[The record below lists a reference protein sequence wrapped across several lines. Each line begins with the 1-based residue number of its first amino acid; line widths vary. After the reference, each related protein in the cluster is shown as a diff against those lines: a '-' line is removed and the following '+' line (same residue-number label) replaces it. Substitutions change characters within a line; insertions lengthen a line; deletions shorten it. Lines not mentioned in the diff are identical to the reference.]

1 MGCTSVF
8 EFGSGLGFFLSAC
21 QRIGLYRHV
30 GYDIN
35 PYERDFAISK
45 GIDPGRYLIG
55 KFKTHGSYDAIYSTE
70 VFEHMTDAE
79 LRKVMPVL
87 YNACKKYFANDS
99 SELVLNGDGT
109 SKGVLYIIK
118 EFSGTK
124 AANLAKYYAGMSY
137 YRLKDYNKA
146 IDYLKDFSTNAKQV
160 QAVAYGSIG
169 DAYSELKKNEEAI
182 EYYKK
187 AGTHFPEDEAISSEY
202 LFRAASFLELNGKND
217 AAIEIYK
224 QIKQNYPK
232 SEKGFSIDKYI
243 NRLQVQP

>member
-1 MGCTSVF
+1 MSEEQQEQAPVAFIKKNQKQVVYLFAAIIIAVLGY
-8 EFGSGLGFFLSAC
+8 FG
-21 QRIGLYRHV
+21 Y
-30 GYDIN
+30 
-35 PYERDFAISK
+35 
-45 GIDPGRYLIG
+45 
-55 KFKTHGSYDAIYSTE
+55 
-70 VFEHMTDAE
+70 AE
-79 LRKVMPVL
+79 LYQKPLEAKAADAMYV
-87 YNACKKYFANDS
+87 AEKYFANDS

-118 EFSGTK
+118 EFGGTK

-146 IDYLKDFSTNAKQV
+146 IDYLKDFSTDAKQV

-169 DAYSELKKNEEAI
+169 DAYSELKKNDEAI
-182 EYYKK
+182 EFYKK

-217 AAIEIYK
+217 AALEIYK
-224 QIKQNYPK
+224 QIKKNYPK

>member
-1 MGCTSVF
+1 MSELQQEQATVSIPKKNQQLIVYLLAG
-8 EFGSGLGFFLSAC
+8 GLVAVAGFFGYSE
-21 QRIGLYRHV
+21 LYQK
-30 GYDIN
+30 
-35 PYERDFAISK
+35 PLEAK
-45 GIDPGRYLIG
+45 AA
-55 KFKTHGSYDAIYSTE
+55 DAMY
-70 VFEHMTDAE
+70 VAE
-79 LRKVMPVL
+79 
-87 YNACKKYFANDS
+87 KYFANDS
-99 SELVLNGDGT
+99 SELVLKGDGT

-146 IDYLKDFSTNAKQV
+146 IEYLKDFSTNAKQV

-169 DAYSELKKNEEAI
+169 DAYSELKKNDEAI
-182 EYYKK
+182 DYYKK

-217 AAIEIYK
+217 AALEIYK
-224 QIKQNYPK
+224 QIKQDYPK

-243 NRLQVQP
+243 SRLQVQP

>member
-1 MGCTSVF
+1 MSEEQQEKTPVSIIKKNKQLIVYLLAGV
-8 EFGSGLGFFLSAC
+8 LIAVAGFFGYSE
-21 QRIGLYRHV
+21 LYQK
-30 GYDIN
+30 
-35 PYERDFAISK
+35 PLEAK
-45 GIDPGRYLIG
+45 AA
-55 KFKTHGSYDAIYSTE
+55 DAMY
-70 VFEHMTDAE
+70 VAE
-79 LRKVMPVL
+79 
-87 YNACKKYFANDS
+87 KYFANDS
-99 SELVLNGDGT
+99 SELVLKGDAT

-118 EFSGTK
+118 EFGGTK

-146 IDYLKDFSTNAKQV
+146 VEYLKDFSSDAKQV

-243 NRLQVQP
+243 NRIQVQP

>member
-1 MGCTSVF
+1 MSELQEEQAPVSNTKNSQKLIIYLIVGALITAA
-8 EFGSGLGFFLSAC
+8 GFF
-21 QRIGLYRHV
+21 GYTELYQK
-30 GYDIN
+30 
-35 PYERDFAISK
+35 PLEAK
-45 GIDPGRYLIG
+45 AA
-55 KFKTHGSYDAIYSTE
+55 DAMY
-70 VFEHMTDAE
+70 VAE
-79 LRKVMPVL
+79 
-87 YNACKKYFANDS
+87 KYFANDS

>member
-1 MGCTSVF
+1 MSELQQEQATVSIPKKNQQLIVYLLAG
-8 EFGSGLGFFLSAC
+8 GLIAVAGFFGYSE
-21 QRIGLYRHV
+21 LYQK
-30 GYDIN
+30 
-35 PYERDFAISK
+35 PLEAK
-45 GIDPGRYLIG
+45 AA
-55 KFKTHGSYDAIYSTE
+55 DAMY
-70 VFEHMTDAE
+70 VAE
-79 LRKVMPVL
+79 
-87 YNACKKYFANDS
+87 KYFANDS

>member
-1 MGCTSVF
+1 MSEIQQEQAPVATNKKN
-8 EFGSGLGFFLSAC
+8 
-21 QRIGLYRHV
+21 QQI
-30 GYDIN
+30 I
-35 PYERDFAISK
+35 I
-45 GIDPGRYLIG
+45 YLIAG
-55 KFKTHGSYDAIYSTE
+55 GLIAAAAIFGYSEFYQKPLEAKAADAMY
-70 VFEHMTDAE
+70 VAE
-79 LRKVMPVL
+79 
-87 YNACKKYFANDS
+87 KYFANDS
-99 SELVLNGDGT
+99 SALVLNGDGN

-146 IDYLKDFSTNAKQV
+146 IEYLKDFSTNAKQV

-169 DAYSELKKNEEAI
+169 DAYSELKKNDEAI

-217 AAIEIYK
+217 AALEIYK
-224 QIKQNYPK
+224 QIKKDYPK

-243 NRLQVQP
+243 NRIQVQP

>member
-1 MGCTSVF
+1 MSEVQQEQAPVSITKKNQLIIYMLVGGLIAVGAIFGYT
-8 EFGSGLGFFLSAC
+8 EFYQKPLEAK
-21 QRIGLYRHV
+21 
-30 GYDIN
+30 
-35 PYERDFAISK
+35 AA
-45 GIDPGRYLIG
+45 
-55 KFKTHGSYDAIYSTE
+55 DAMY
-70 VFEHMTDAE
+70 VAE
-79 LRKVMPVL
+79 
-87 YNACKKYFANDS
+87 KYFANDS
-99 SELVLNGDGT
+99 STLVLQGDGLN
-109 SKGVLYIIK
+109 KGVLYIIK
-118 EFSGTK
+118 EYSGTK

-146 IDYLKDFSTNAKQV
+146 IEYLKDFSTSAKQV

-202 LFRAASFLELNGKND
+202 LFRAASFLELNGQND

>member
-1 MGCTSVF
+1 MSEIQQEQAPVAFIKKNQKQVVYFFAAVLIAVIGY
-8 EFGSGLGFFLSAC
+8 FGYTE
-21 QRIGLYRHV
+21 LYLK
-30 GYDIN
+30 
-35 PYERDFAISK
+35 P
-45 GIDPGRYLIG
+45 L
-55 KFKTHGSYDAIYSTE
+55 E
-70 VFEHMTDAE
+70 VKAADSMYVAE
-79 LRKVMPVL
+79 
-87 YNACKKYFANDS
+87 KYFANDS

-118 EFSGTK
+118 EFGGTK
-124 AANLAKYYAGMSY
+124 TANLAKYYAGMSY
-137 YRLKDYNKA
+137 FRLKDYNKS
-146 IDYLKDFSTNAKQV
+146 IEYLKDFSTNAKQV

-169 DAYSELKKNEEAI
+169 DAYSELKKNDEAI

-187 AGTHFPEDEAISSEY
+187 AGTHFPEDEAISAEY

-217 AAIEIYK
+217 AALEIYK

>member
-1 MGCTSVF
+1 MSELQQEQAPVSIPKKNQQLIVYLLAG
-8 EFGSGLGFFLSAC
+8 GLIAVAGFFGYSE
-21 QRIGLYRHV
+21 LYQK
-30 GYDIN
+30 
-35 PYERDFAISK
+35 PLEAK
-45 GIDPGRYLIG
+45 AA
-55 KFKTHGSYDAIYSTE
+55 DAMY
-70 VFEHMTDAE
+70 VAE
-79 LRKVMPVL
+79 
-87 YNACKKYFANDS
+87 KYFANDS
-99 SELVLNGDGT
+99 SELVLKGDGT

-118 EFSGTK
+118 EFGGTK
-124 AANLAKYYAGMSY
+124 VANLANYYAGMSY

-146 IDYLKDFSTNAKQV
+146 IEYLKDFSSDAKQV

-169 DAYSELKKNEEAI
+169 DAYSELKKNDEAI

-217 AAIEIYK
+217 AALEIYK

-243 NRLQVQP
+243 NRIQVQP

>member
-1 MGCTSVF
+1 MSELQQEQAPVSIPKKNQQLIVYLLAG
-8 EFGSGLGFFLSAC
+8 GLIAVAGFFGYSE
-21 QRIGLYRHV
+21 LYQK
-30 GYDIN
+30 
-35 PYERDFAISK
+35 PLEAK
-45 GIDPGRYLIG
+45 AA
-55 KFKTHGSYDAIYSTE
+55 DAMY
-70 VFEHMTDAE
+70 VAE
-79 LRKVMPVL
+79 
-87 YNACKKYFANDS
+87 KYFANDS
-99 SELVLNGDGT
+99 SELVLKGDGT

-118 EFSGTK
+118 EFGGTK
-124 AANLAKYYAGMSY
+124 AANLANYYAGMSY

-146 IDYLKDFSTNAKQV
+146 IEYLKDFSSDAKQV

-169 DAYSELKKNEEAI
+169 DAYSELKKNDKAI

-217 AAIEIYK
+217 AALEIYQ

-243 NRLQVQP
+243 NRIQVQP

>member
-1 MGCTSVF
+1 MSEVQQEQETVKTSKMNQKQVIYLF
-8 EFGSGLGFFLSAC
+8 AAIIIAVAGYFGYSEIYQKPLEAK
-21 QRIGLYRHV
+21 
-30 GYDIN
+30 
-35 PYERDFAISK
+35 AA
-45 GIDPGRYLIG
+45 
-55 KFKTHGSYDAIYSTE
+55 DAMY
-70 VFEHMTDAE
+70 VAE
-79 LRKVMPVL
+79 
-87 YNACKKYFANDS
+87 KYFANDS
-99 SELVLNGDGT
+99 SEFVLNGDGT

-146 IDYLKDFSTNAKQV
+146 IEYLKEFSTDAKQV

-169 DAYSELKKNEEAI
+169 DAYSELKKNDEAI

-202 LFRAASFLELNGKND
+202 LFRAAAFLELNGKND

-224 QIKQNYPK
+224 QIKKDYPK

>member
-1 MGCTSVF
+1 MSELQQEQATVSIPKKNQQLIVYLLVG
-8 EFGSGLGFFLSAC
+8 GLIAVAGFFGYSE
-21 QRIGLYRHV
+21 LYQK
-30 GYDIN
+30 
-35 PYERDFAISK
+35 PLEAK
-45 GIDPGRYLIG
+45 AA
-55 KFKTHGSYDAIYSTE
+55 DAMY
-70 VFEHMTDAE
+70 VAE
-79 LRKVMPVL
+79 
-87 YNACKKYFANDS
+87 KYFANDS
-99 SELVLNGDGT
+99 SELVLKGDGT

-146 IDYLKDFSTNAKQV
+146 IEYLKDFSTNAKQV

-169 DAYSELKKNEEAI
+169 DAYSELKKNDEAI
-182 EYYKK
+182 DYYKK

-217 AAIEIYK
+217 AALEIYK
-224 QIKQNYPK
+224 QIKQDYPK

-243 NRLQVQP
+243 SRLQVQP

>member
-1 MGCTSVF
+1 MSELQQEQATVSIPKKNQQLIVYLLAG
-8 EFGSGLGFFLSAC
+8 GLVAVAGFFGYSE
-21 QRIGLYRHV
+21 LYQK
-30 GYDIN
+30 
-35 PYERDFAISK
+35 PLEAK
-45 GIDPGRYLIG
+45 AA
-55 KFKTHGSYDAIYSTE
+55 DAMY
-70 VFEHMTDAE
+70 VAE
-79 LRKVMPVL
+79 
-87 YNACKKYFANDS
+87 KYFANDS
-99 SELVLNGDGT
+99 SELVLKGDGT

-146 IDYLKDFSTNAKQV
+146 IEYLKDFSTNAKQV

-169 DAYSELKKNEEAI
+169 DAYSELKKNDEAI

-217 AAIEIYK
+217 AALEIYK
-224 QIKQNYPK
+224 QIKQDYPK

-243 NRLQVQP
+243 SRLQVQP

>member
-1 MGCTSVF
+1 MSELQKENHPFLDYVSNNKRELTYIITAIAVALIVY
-8 EFGSGLGFFLSAC
+8 FGYNE
-21 QRIGLYRHV
+21 LYQKPR
-30 GYDIN
+30 
-35 PYERDFAISK
+35 EEKAA
-45 GIDPGRYLIG
+45 
-55 KFKTHGSYDAIYSTE
+55 DAMFT
-70 VFEHMTDAE
+70 AE
-79 LRKVMPVL
+79 
-87 YNACKKYFANDS
+87 KYFAMDS
-99 SELVLNGDGT
+99 SSLVLNGDGQ

>member
-1 MGCTSVF
+1 MSEVQQEQAPVSFTKKNQLIV
-8 EFGSGLGFFLSAC
+8 
-21 QRIGLYRHV
+21 
-30 GYDIN
+30 
-35 PYERDFAISK
+35 
-45 GIDPGRYLIG
+45 YLIAG
-55 KFKTHGSYDAIYSTE
+55 GLIAAGAIFGYTEFYQKPLEAKAADAMY
-70 VFEHMTDAE
+70 VAE
-79 LRKVMPVL
+79 
-87 YNACKKYFANDS
+87 KYFANDS
-99 SELVLNGDGT
+99 SELVLQGDGLN
-109 SKGVLYIIK
+109 KGVLYIIK
-118 EFSGTK
+118 EYSGTK

-146 IDYLKDFSTNAKQV
+146 IEYLKDFSTNAKQV

-202 LFRAASFLELNGKND
+202 LFRAASFLELNGQND
-217 AAIEIYK
+217 AAVEIYK
-224 QIKQNYPK
+224 QIKKNYPK

>member
-1 MGCTSVF
+1 MSELQEEQAPVSNTKKNQQLIVYILVGGLIAAAGI
-8 EFGSGLGFFLSAC
+8 FGYGE
-21 QRIGLYRHV
+21 LYQK
-30 GYDIN
+30 
-35 PYERDFAISK
+35 PLETKAA
-45 GIDPGRYLIG
+45 
-55 KFKTHGSYDAIYSTE
+55 DAMY
-70 VFEHMTDAE
+70 VAE
-79 LRKVMPVL
+79 
-87 YNACKKYFANDS
+87 KYFANDS
-99 SELVLNGDGT
+99 SEFVLNGDGT
-109 SKGVLYIIK
+109 NKGVLYIIK

-146 IDYLKDFSTNAKQV
+146 IEYLKDFSTNAKQV

-169 DAYSELKKNEEAI
+169 DAYSELKKNDEAI

-217 AAIEIYK
+217 AALEIYK
-224 QIKQNYPK
+224 QIKKDYPK

>member
-1 MGCTSVF
+1 MSEVQQEQAPVSITKKNQQLIVYLLAG
-8 EFGSGLGFFLSAC
+8 GLIAVAGFFGYSE
-21 QRIGLYRHV
+21 LYQK
-30 GYDIN
+30 
-35 PYERDFAISK
+35 PLEAK
-45 GIDPGRYLIG
+45 AA
-55 KFKTHGSYDAIYSTE
+55 DAMY
-70 VFEHMTDAE
+70 VAE
-79 LRKVMPVL
+79 
-87 YNACKKYFANDS
+87 KYFANDS
-99 SELVLNGDGT
+99 SELVLKGDGT
-109 SKGVLYIIK
+109 SKGVLFIIQ
-118 EFSGTK
+118 EFGGTK

-146 IDYLKDFSTNAKQV
+146 IEYLKDFSSDAKQV

-169 DAYSELKKNEEAI
+169 DAYSELKKNDEAI

>member
-1 MGCTSVF
+1 MSEEQQEQAPVAFIKKNQKQVVYLFAAIIIAVLGY
-8 EFGSGLGFFLSAC
+8 FG
-21 QRIGLYRHV
+21 Y
-30 GYDIN
+30 
-35 PYERDFAISK
+35 
-45 GIDPGRYLIG
+45 
-55 KFKTHGSYDAIYSTE
+55 
-70 VFEHMTDAE
+70 AE
-79 LRKVMPVL
+79 LYQKPLEAKAADAMYV
-87 YNACKKYFANDS
+87 AEKYFANDS

-118 EFSGTK
+118 EFGGTK

-146 IDYLKDFSTNAKQV
+146 IDYLKDFSTDAKQV

-169 DAYSELKKNEEAI
+169 DAYSELKKNDEAI
-182 EYYKK
+182 EFYKK

-217 AAIEIYK
+217 AALEIYM
-224 QIKQNYPK
+224 QIKKNYPK